1 VTTEDRDSLKLWTIA
16 QLAEAASQDRRTIF
30 RRIAD
35 GTIRIVKLGG
45 STRIPDAE
53 ARRYLAGEQAKV
65 VAPTT
70 SKLRRTS

>member
-1 VTTEDRDSLKLWTIA
+1 MTTEDRDSLKLWTIA

-53 ARRYLAGEQAKV
+53 ARRYLTGEQAKV

-70 SKLRRTS
+70 TKLRRTS

>member
-1 VTTEDRDSLKLWTIA
+1 MSAIGDDPLKLWTIP
-16 QLAEAASQDRRTIF
+16 QLAAAAGQHERTIF

>member
-1 VTTEDRDSLKLWTIA
+1 MTTEDRDSLKLWTIA

-35 GTIRIVKLGG
+35 GTIRTVKLGR

-53 ARRYLAGEQAKV
+53 ARRYLAGEQARV

-70 SKLRRTS
+70 TKLRRTS

>member
-1 VTTEDRDSLKLWTIA
+1 MTTEDRDSLKLWTIA

-53 ARRYLAGEQAKV
+53 ARRYLTGEQARV

>member
-1 VTTEDRDSLKLWTIA
+1 MTTEDRDSLKLWTIA

-35 GTIRIVKLGG
+35 GTIHTVKLGR

-53 ARRYLAGEQAKV
+53 ARRYLTGEQARV